1 MTQVGKNTVVTL
13 SYNLTDPDGNML
25 DEGNQPIVYLHGG
38 YDGVFIP
45 IEDALNGKVAGETV
59 SIKLQPHDAFGEYDF
74 DLLQIEPVENLPQPL
89 TVGMMIEGD
98 AEEGLED
105 SAVFYTVTEIA
116 DGKAVLDGNHPLS
129 GMALIFSGTVT
140 AVRPASDEEIAA
152 REPACLPEQHHFRLL
167 I

>member
-45 IEDALNGKVAGETV
+45 IEDALNGKSVGETV
-59 SIKLQPHDAFGEYDF
+59 TVKLQPNDAFGEYDF
-74 DLLQIEPVENLPQPL
+74 DLLQIEAVENLPQPL
-89 TVGMMIEGD
+89 KVGMMIEGD
-98 AEEGLED
+98 TEEGLED

-116 DGKAVLDGNHPLS
+116 DGKAVLDGNHPLA
-129 GMALIFSGTVT
+129 GMALIFIGTVT
-140 AVRPASDEEIAA
+140 AIRSATAGEIEAG
-152 REPACLPEQHHFRLL
+152 EPA
-167 I
+167 

>member
-1 MTQVGKNTVVTL
+1 MIRIGKNRVVTL

-25 DEGNQPIVYLHGG
+25 DEGNEPIVYLHGG

-45 IEDALNGKVAGETV
+45 IEEALEGKTV
-59 SIKLQPHDAFGEYDF
+59 GDSVTVKLQPNDAFGEYDF

-89 TVGMMIEGD
+89 KVGMMIEGD
-98 AEEGLED
+98 MEGDIED

-129 GMALIFSGTVT
+129 GMALIFIGTVT
-140 AVRPASDEEIAA
+140 AVRPATAGEISA
-152 REPACLPEQHHFRLL
+152 REPA
-167 I
+167 

>member
-1 MTQVGKNTVVTL
+1 MTQVAMNTVVTL

-45 IEDALNGKVAGETV
+45 IEDALEGKSTGETV
-59 SIKLQPHDAFGEYDF
+59 TIKLQPNDAFGEYDF

-89 TVGMMIEGD
+89 KVGMMIEGD

-116 DGKAVLDGNHPLS
+116 DGKAVLDGNHPLA

-140 AVRPASDEEIAA
+140 AVRPATAAEIEA
-152 REPACLPEQHHFRLL
+152 REPS
-167 I
+167 